1 MNSISRRKL
10 QILEKQLLYLLFQ
23 TFFELNRFHCAM
35 KSTRMRFIQTILF
48 ALVAGVANCKETVLG
63 VYIFSRHGDRTA
75 KSTPPANLTDL
86 GYEEIFT
93 SGTYFRN
100 RYIAEGAPSQIH
112 GMNTDLV
119 KQSQIT
125 VSAPLDTVLQNS
137 ALGFTQGL
145 YPPVG
150 QTLGS
155 NTLRNG
161 TVVQSPLNGYQL
173 IPIELVS
180 NGGGSEDSAW
190 LQGAQ
195 NCANAQISSNSY
207 FSTPEYMATLNK
219 TQSFYNGVAPMVN
232 RTFTAAQTSYAN
244 AYTIFDLLNVASIH
258 NSSDD
263 FQSSELLT
271 PETFFQLRT
280 LGDQHEFNLAYN
292 ESEPI
297 RAMTG
302 AVIASQVLQ
311 ALNGT
316 ITGKGQ
322 NKLNVQFGA
331 YAGMFSYF
339 GLAGLLQVNP
349 DFYGVPDYASTLT
362 WELITNATVSSTSF
376 PSTDEI
382 GVRFLF
388 HNGTTSNISEPTVYP
403 LFGQSNTVLSWNDFV
418 TGMKKFAVGNQ
429 QDWCTLCGNSTGVC
443 APSALSGSSGSGNSS
458 GPTSCTSSS
467 QNSSGGGIS
476 KAVAGVIGA
485 MVTLAVILGAEVLIM
500 LIAGLRLVSKKR
512 LAAGS
517 PAGSTTVK
525 A

>member
-1 MNSISRRKL
+1 MRL
-10 QILEKQLLYLLFQ
+10 TQAILV
-23 TFFELNRFHCAM
+23 
-35 KSTRMRFIQTILF
+35 
-48 ALVAGVANCKETVLG
+48 ALVAGVANCKETILG

-86 GYEEIFT
+86 GYEEVFT

-100 RYIAEGAPSQIH
+100 RYIAEGASFKIH

-119 KQSQIT
+119 KEAQIT

-137 ALGFTQGL
+137 ALAFTQGL

-150 QTLGS
+150 SVLGS

-173 IPIELVS
+173 IPVQLVS
-180 NGGGSEDSAW
+180 NGAGSEDSAW
-190 LQGAQ
+190 LEGAQ
-195 NCANAQISSNSY
+195 GCANAQISSNSY
-207 FSTPEYMATLNK
+207 FSTPEYMTTLNK
-219 TQSFYNGVAPMVN
+219 TQSFYNGVAPMIN
-232 RTFTAAQTSYAN
+232 RTFTAQQTSYAN

-263 FQSSELLT
+263 FPSSELLT
-271 PETFFQLRT
+271 PDTFFQLRT
-280 LGDQHEFNLAYN
+280 LADQHELNLAYN
-292 ESEPI
+292 KSEPI

-302 AVIASQVLQ
+302 AVIASQVVQ

-316 ITGKGQ
+316 ITGKGK

-331 YAGMFSYF
+331 YAGMFSFF
-339 GLAGLLQVNP
+339 GLAGLLPVNP

-362 WELITNATVSSTSF
+362 WELVTNATVSSTSF
-376 PSTDEI
+376 PSADEI
-382 GVRFLF
+382 SVRFLF

-403 LFGQSNTVLSWNDFV
+403 LFGQSETVLAWNDFV
-418 TGMKKFAVGNQ
+418 TGMNKFAVGGQ
-429 QDWCTLCGNSTGVC
+429 QQWCNLCGNSTGVC
-443 APSALSGSSGSGNSS
+443 APSALSGSGSS
-458 GPTSCTSSS
+458 GPPSSPSGTTSSS
-467 QNSSGGGIS
+467 HSSGGGIS

-485 MVTLAVILGAEVLIM
+485 VVTLAVILGAEILIM
-500 LIAGLRLVSKKR
+500 LAGGLRLVSKKR
-512 LAAGS
+512 LAGGS
-517 PAGSTTVK
+517 PAGSTSVK

>member
-1 MNSISRRKL
+1 MRL
-10 QILEKQLLYLLFQ
+10 TQAILV
-23 TFFELNRFHCAM
+23 
-35 KSTRMRFIQTILF
+35 
-48 ALVAGVANCKETVLG
+48 ALVAGFVNCEETILG

-86 GYEEIFT
+86 GYEEVFT
-93 SGTYFRN
+93 SGTYFRD
-100 RYIAEGAPSQIH
+100 RYIAEGASFKIH

-119 KQSQIT
+119 KEGQIT

-137 ALGFTQGL
+137 ALAFTQGL

-150 QTLGS
+150 PVLGS

-173 IPIELVS
+173 IPVQLVS
-180 NGGGSEDSAW
+180 NGAGSEDSAW
-190 LQGAQ
+190 LEGAQ

-207 FSTPEYMATLNK
+207 FSTPEYMSTLNK
-219 TQSFYNGVAPMVN
+219 TQSFYNGVAPMIN
-232 RTFTAAQTSYAN
+232 RTFTAEQTSYAN

-263 FQSSELLT
+263 FASSELLT
-271 PETFFQLRT
+271 PDTFFQLRT
-280 LGDQHEFNLAYN
+280 LADQHELNLAYN

-302 AVIASQVLQ
+302 AVIASQVVQ

-316 ITGKGQ
+316 ITGKGA

-349 DFYGVPDYASTLT
+349 NFYGVPDYASSLT
-362 WELITNATVSSTSF
+362 WELVTNATVSSTSF
-376 PSTDEI
+376 PSADEI
-382 GVRFLF
+382 SVRFLF
-388 HNGTTSNISEPTVYP
+388 HNGTTSNISEPIVYP
-403 LFGQSNTVLSWNDFV
+403 LFGQSETVLSWNDFV
-418 TGMKKFAVGNQ
+418 TGMNKFAVGGQ
-429 QDWCTLCGNSTGVC
+429 EQWCNLCGNSTGVC
-443 APSALSGSSGSGNSS
+443 APSVLSGSGSSSS
-458 GPTSCTSSS
+458 GTTCSSH
-467 QNSSGGGIS
+467 SSGGGIS

-485 MVTLAVILGAEVLIM
+485 MVTLAVILGAEILIM
-500 LIAGLRLVSKKR
+500 LAGGLRLVHKKR
-512 LAAGS
+512 LAGGS
-517 PAGSTTVK
+517 PVGSTTAK
-525 A
+525 T

>member
-1 MNSISRRKL
+1 
-10 QILEKQLLYLLFQ
+10 
-23 TFFELNRFHCAM
+23 
-35 KSTRMRFIQTILF
+35 MRLIRTILF
-48 ALVAGVANCKETVLG
+48 GLVTGVANCKETVLG

-86 GYEEIFT
+86 GYEEIFN
-93 SGTYFRN
+93 SGTYFRS
-100 RYIAEGAPSQIH
+100 RYITEGAPSKIH

-119 KQSQIT
+119 KESQIT

-150 QTLGS
+150 PILGS

-180 NGGGSEDSAW
+180 NGGGSENDAW

-195 NCANAQISSNSY
+195 NCANAEISSNSY
-207 FSTPEYMATLNK
+207 FTTPEYMATLNK

-232 RTFTAAQTSYAN
+232 RTFSPKQISYAN
-244 AYTIFDLLNVASIH
+244 AYTIFDLVNVASIH

-263 FQSSELLT
+263 FPSSDLLT

-292 ESEPI
+292 ASEPI

-302 AVIASQVLQ
+302 AVIASQVLT

-316 ITGKGQ
+316 ITSKGS
-322 NKLNVQFGA
+322 NKLNIQFGA

-339 GLAGLLQVNP
+339 GLAGLLQVSP
-349 DFYGVPDYASTLT
+349 DFYGIADYASSLT
-362 WELITNATVSSTSF
+362 WELVTNATVNSTSF

-388 HNGTTSNISEPTVYP
+388 HNGTTSNISEPTPYP
-403 LFGQSNTVLSWNDFV
+403 LFGQSETVLPWNDFV
-418 TGMKKFAVGNQ
+418 TSTSKFAVGDQ
-429 QDWCTLCGNSTGVC
+429 ETWCNLCGNSTGTC
-443 APSALSGSSGSGNSS
+443 APSALSGSGSSPSGSSPGSSSGNSS
-458 GPTSCTSSS
+458 G
-467 QNSSGGGIS
+467 GRIS

-500 LIAGLRLVSKKR
+500 LVTGLRLVSKRR

-517 PAGSTTVK
+517 PAGSTTAK

>member
-1 MNSISRRKL
+1 
-10 QILEKQLLYLLFQ
+10 
-23 TFFELNRFHCAM
+23 
-35 KSTRMRFIQTILF
+35 MRLIRTILF
-48 ALVAGVANCKETVLG
+48 ALVTGVTNCQETVLG

-75 KSTPPANLTDL
+75 KSTPPSNLTDL
-86 GYEEIFT
+86 GYEEVFT

-100 RYIAEGAPSQIH
+100 RYIAEGAPSKIH

-119 KQSQIT
+119 LQAQIT

-150 QTLGS
+150 PTLGS

-195 NCANAQISSNSY
+195 NCANAQISSNYY

-232 RTFTAAQTSYAN
+232 RTFAPGQISYEN
-244 AYTIFDLLNVASIH
+244 AYTIFDLINVASIH

-263 FQSSELLT
+263 FPSANLLT
-271 PETFFQLRT
+271 AETFFQLRT

-292 ESEPI
+292 ASEPI

-302 AVIASQVLQ
+302 AVIASQVLT

-316 ITGKGQ
+316 ITGQGE

-362 WELITNATVSSTSF
+362 WELVTNATVNSTSF
-376 PSTDEI
+376 PSPDEI

-388 HNGTTSNISEPTVYP
+388 HNGTTSNISEPTPYP
-403 LFGQSNTVLSWNDFV
+403 LFGQNDTVLPWNDFV
-418 TGMKKFAVGNQ
+418 TRTNKFAVTGQ
-429 QDWCTLCGNSTGVC
+429 QNWCNLCGNNTGVC
-443 APSALSGSSGSGNSS
+443 APSALSGSGSS
-458 GPTSCTSSS
+458 PSSS
-467 QNSSGGGIS
+467 PSGTPANGSSSGGGIS

-485 MVTLAVILGAEVLIM
+485 MVTLGVILGAEILVM
-500 LIAGLRLVSKKR
+500 LVAGLRLVSKKR
-512 LAAGS
+512 LVAGS
-517 PAGSTTVK
+517 PAGSTTPK

>member
-1 MNSISRRKL
+1 MRL
-10 QILEKQLLYLLFQ
+10 TQAILV
-23 TFFELNRFHCAM
+23 
-35 KSTRMRFIQTILF
+35 
-48 ALVAGVANCKETVLG
+48 ALVAGVANCKETILG

-86 GYEEIFT
+86 GYEEVFT

-100 RYIAEGAPSQIH
+100 RYIAEGASFKIH

-119 KQSQIT
+119 KEAQIT

-137 ALGFTQGL
+137 ALAFTQGL

-150 QTLGS
+150 PVLGS

-173 IPIELVS
+173 IPVQLVS
-180 NGGGSEDSAW
+180 NGAGSEDSAW
-190 LQGAQ
+190 LEGAQ
-195 NCANAQISSNSY
+195 GCANAQISSNSY
-207 FSTPEYMATLNK
+207 FSTPAYMTTLNK
-219 TQSFYNGVAPMVN
+219 TQSFYNGVAPMIN
-232 RTFTAAQTSYAN
+232 RTFTAQQTSYAN

-263 FQSSELLT
+263 FPSSELLT
-271 PETFFQLRT
+271 PDTFFQLRT
-280 LGDQHEFNLAYN
+280 LADQHELNLAYN
-292 ESEPI
+292 KSEPI

-302 AVIASQVLQ
+302 AVIASQVVQ

-316 ITGKGQ
+316 ITGKGK

-331 YAGMFSYF
+331 YAGMFSFF
-339 GLAGLLQVNP
+339 GLAGLLPVNP

-362 WELITNATVSSTSF
+362 WELVTNATVSSTSF
-376 PSTDEI
+376 PSADEI

-403 LFGQSNTVLSWNDFV
+403 LFGQSETVLAWNDFV
-418 TGMKKFAVGNQ
+418 TGMNKFAVGGQ
-429 QDWCTLCGNSTGVC
+429 QQWCNLCGNSTGVC
-443 APSALSGSSGSGNSS
+443 APSALSGSGSS
-458 GPTSCTSSS
+458 GPPSSPSGTTSSS
-467 QNSSGGGIS
+467 HSSGGGIS

-485 MVTLAVILGAEVLIM
+485 IVTLAVILGAEILIM
-500 LIAGLRLVSKKR
+500 LAGGLRLVSKKR
-512 LAAGS
+512 LAGGS
-517 PAGSTTVK
+517 PAGSTSVK

>member
-1 MNSISRRKL
+1 V
-10 QILEKQLLYLLFQ
+10 
-23 TFFELNRFHCAM
+23 
-35 KSTRMRFIQTILF
+35 IQTILF
-48 ALVAGVANCKETVLG
+48 ALAAGVANCQETVLG

-75 KSTPPANLTDL
+75 KATPPTNLTDL
-86 GYEEIFT
+86 GYEEVFT

-100 RYIAEGAPSQIH
+100 RYIAAGASSKIY

-119 KQSQIT
+119 LEAQIT

-155 NTLRNG
+155 STLRNG

-173 IPIELVS
+173 IPIDLVS
-180 NGGGSEDSAW
+180 NGASSENSAW

-195 NCANAQISSNSY
+195 GCANAEISSNEY
-207 FSTPEYMATLNK
+207 FTGPEYMSTFNK
-219 TQSFYNGVAPMVN
+219 TQSFYNGVAPMIN
-232 RTFTAAQTSYAN
+232 RTFTAAETSFEN

-258 NSSDD
+258 NSSSD
-263 FQSSELLT
+263 FPSSQLLT

-280 LGDQHEFNLAYN
+280 LADQHEFNLAYN
-292 ESEPI
+292 ASNPI
-297 RAMTG
+297 RAVTG

-316 ITGKGQ
+316 ITGMGA

-349 DFYGVPDYASTLT
+349 DFYGVPDYASSLT
-362 WELITNATVSSTSF
+362 WELVTNATVSSTSF
-376 PSTDEI
+376 PSTSEI

-388 HNGTTSNISEPTVYP
+388 HNGTTSNISIPTAYP
-403 LFGQSNTVLSWNDFV
+403 LFGQSETVLPWNDFV
-418 TGMKKFAVGNQ
+418 TGMNKFAIGNQ
-429 QDWCTLCGNSTGVC
+429 ADWCNACGNSTGVC
-443 APSALSGSSGSGNSS
+443 APSAISGSGSSGSGSPS
-458 GPTSCTSSS
+458 PSATGTASSS
-467 QNSSGGGIS
+467 KSSGGGIS

-485 MVTLAVILGAEVLIM
+485 MVTLAVILGAGILIM
-500 LIAGLRLVSKKR
+500 LVAGLRLVSKKR
-512 LAAGS
+512 LAGGA
-517 PAGSTTVK
+517 PAGSTGGK